1 MGSPRN
7 ATRKPSVSAASSYQ
21 LRPGSARGCA
31 AKAAWTTHHVGAHAL
46 TVELLGNP
54 LRPVGVVLD
63 SRDAETAQRPALA
76 EQAGQPHR
84 GGAPWLVRPAQSGE
98 SIAGGLVGELPTRSG
113 TAAAGRT
120 RPQPTAT
127 RRSAARPSQSQ
138 GHRQRAPPARLA
150 ADFTLLAAAVNLA
163 RLATLGLTHTS
174 RHGWTLNPA

>member
-21 LRPGSARGCA
+21 LRPG
-31 AKAAWTTHHVGAHAL
+31 
-46 TVELLGNP
+46 
-54 LRPVGVVLD
+54 
-63 SRDAETAQRPALA
+63 RDAETAQQPRADSAAELDDPAPPVEDDVVA
-76 EQAGQPHR
+76 DGREPGRPHR

-150 ADFTLLAAAVNLA
+150 ADFTLL
-163 RLATLGLTHTS
+163 
-174 RHGWTLNPA
+174 